1 MDLGLRGKRAII
13 TGEPVVATGGA
24 GRAVYY

>member
-1 MDLGLRGKRAII
+1 MDLGLEGKRAIV
-13 TGEPVVATGGA
+13 TGELVVATGGA